1 MKWTAILIVV
11 SIVAVFYL
19 MGDKPDYGAEATK
32 QEQTTRI
39 QEDSYPEFEEDKGED
54 PSWQN
59 QRANKIMPLGS
70 NID

>member
-11 SIVAVFYL
+11 SIVAAFYF
-19 MGDKPDYGAEATK
+19 MGHKPDYTGESTT
-32 QEQTTRI
+32 QEQTNRI
-39 QEDSYPEFEEDKGED
+39 QEDSYPEFEEDKGEE